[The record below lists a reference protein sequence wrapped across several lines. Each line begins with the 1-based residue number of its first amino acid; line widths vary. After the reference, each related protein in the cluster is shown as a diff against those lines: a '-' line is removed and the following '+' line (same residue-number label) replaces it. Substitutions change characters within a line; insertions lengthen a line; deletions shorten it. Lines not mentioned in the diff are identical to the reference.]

1 LRDQELMARM
11 NQQNRST
18 AQAASVS
25 TKLLA
30 VLGGIYLP
38 EFVIL
43 IMVPLFWGIMQRAFG

>member
-1 LRDQELMARM
+1 M

-18 AQAASVS
+18 AQAASVG
-25 TKLLA
+25 TKLLG

>member
-43 IMVPLFWGIMQRAFG
+43 IMVPLFWSIMQRAFG

>member
-1 LRDQELMARM
+1 MVRLSER
-11 NQQNRST
+11 NRAT

-25 TKLLA
+25 TKLLG

-43 IMVPLFWGIMQRAFG
+43 IIIPLFWGIMQRAFG